1 MERNQIIIDQACGL
15 NRYDCCEEI
24 NMQFPK
30 MKEYFSSSSRKE
42 WAVFPLSMGCML
54 IAHHDATKQNEPI
67 YVFFMHADSWG
78 QYGDATSDIPKLAN
92 FIPPEYS
99 CGEDCQDLEQ
109 LLNRTRQVS
118 RQQVSRQQ
126 VSRQQVSRQQ
136 VSRQQVSRQQVSRQ
150 QVSRPNKRRRT
161 NTEDIKEIR
170 CPTCRTKNPINITEL
185 DEQSVVFQ
193 TDSED
198 TIPKCICCTVNN
210 VSVMFSK
217 CRHCVLCN
225 DCLKKLA

>member
-126 VSRQQVSRQQ
+126 VSRS
-136 VSRQQVSRQQVSRQ
+136 
-150 QVSRPNKRRRT
+150 NKRRRT

>member
-1 MERNQIIIDQACGL
+1 MERNQIIIDQTCGL

-54 IAHHDATKQNEPI
+54 IAHHDATKQHQPI

-109 LLNRTRQVS
+109 LLNRTRQIS

-126 VSRQQVSRQQ
+126 VSRS
-136 VSRQQVSRQQVSRQ
+136 
-150 QVSRPNKRRRT
+150 NKRRRT